1 MHQPQK
7 VLVVELSFAL
17 PDAPGLNVEHRVDGD
32 TGPQVAGDLLPF
44 RAEILQ
50 PMPGEFKQ
58 AVFSA
63 RSGVSCA
70 Q

>member
-7 VLVVELSFAL
+7 VLVVELIFCPTRCAG
-17 PDAPGLNVEHRVDGD
+17 AQRGHRVDGD

-50 PMPGEFKQ
+50 PMPGSFKHS
-58 AVFSA
+58 VFRA
-63 RSGVSCA
+63 RSGV
-70 Q
+70 